1 VGSDLTSFIF
11 QEFQCQTGVTIS
23 GDGLTYEVGTMVGDV
38 FDSSV
43 PDGLSIDPITPDSD
57 RNLKVSPVDKNTLNS
72 FEFNVRVTGGDQH
85 IPEGIRGSYQSA
97 EFGPYTLN
105 LTCDNNVIVPQ
116 YLTDFAESG
125 ETTLELT

>member
-11 QEFQCQTGVTIS
+11 QEFQCVTGVTIS
-23 GDGLTYEVGTMVGDV
+23 GDGLTYEVGSMNGEE
-38 FDSSV
+38 FESSI
-43 PDGLSIDPITPDSD
+43 PDGLSFDPKTPDSD
-57 RNLKVSPVDKNTLNS
+57 RNLNVSAVDKNTVNS

-85 IPEGIRGSYQSA
+85 VPEEIRGSYQSV